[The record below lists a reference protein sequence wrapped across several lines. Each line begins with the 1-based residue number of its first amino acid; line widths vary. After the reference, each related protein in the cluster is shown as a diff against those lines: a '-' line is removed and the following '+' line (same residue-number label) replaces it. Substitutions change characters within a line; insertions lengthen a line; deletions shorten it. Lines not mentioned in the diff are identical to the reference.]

1 MHQDY
6 SEARGRGCSLRCAA
20 HSRGPTPWLPY
31 RLVGGQYADFIYW
44 PPTSHPS
51 ERTYPP
57 GTDRPKAYTRPR
69 REKFRGILVQP
80 DQSGSLRSEPIA
92 SSLLVVVTLGLHPRA
107 SQKDRDGPIAS
118 CTHSPPP
125 PCRLAARLPHPSA
138 IPPPLPTPTT
148 PGPYFACPQP
158 AFQAF

>member
-1 MHQDY
+1 MTTPM
-6 SEARGRGCSLRCAA
+6 EAT

-125 PCRLAARLPHPSA
+125 VDLPHASPIRRRSPLRCRLPRPLGLILPAPNLPSRLFDRLLLSH
-138 IPPPLPTPTT
+138 
-148 PGPYFACPQP
+148 
-158 AFQAF
+158 